1 MHIHVVR
8 ARRWVFW
15 WFVVGV
21 VCGTVAVANILGRDL
36 TRTQERVILLL
47 GVAHWVLG
55 GIVCFAWDAI
65 RISDSPEPPRTPV
78 ENAPPRMEPRE
89 AFYSASDF
97 LVPGARK
104 SLLPPGYRR

>member
-1 MHIHVVR
+1 MHIHVR

-21 VCGTVAVANILGRDL
+21 VCGAVALANIFGREL

-47 GVAHWVLG
+47 GIAHWVLG

-65 RISDSPEPPRTPV
+65 RLGDSPEPPV
-78 ENAPPRMEPRE
+78 ASAENAPRTEPRE

-104 SLLPPGYRR
+104 SLLPPGHRR